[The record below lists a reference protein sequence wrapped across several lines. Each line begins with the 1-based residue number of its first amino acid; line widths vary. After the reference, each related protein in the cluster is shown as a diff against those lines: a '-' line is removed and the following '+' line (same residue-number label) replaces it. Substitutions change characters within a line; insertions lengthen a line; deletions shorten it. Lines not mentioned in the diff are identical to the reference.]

1 MNGSYPTAAQVLRVF
16 ETLAAMRD
24 IIESRPLGPRVP
36 KWCESRGWTKFL
48 MSLSDDALLQCEEL
62 GLAACLPRLDSA
74 PKELV
79 RLGRDVVE
87 LTEIPPW
94 SLASGYEMRREKLV
108 GERKLAQI
116 GLLVEHARELAGRSS
131 RIVDFGCGRG
141 HLTRLTSVLWGK
153 PALGL
158 ELDEALVRVAR
169 ELSDGSEATYVRC
182 DARKHCPQLCPGDLA
197 VGLHACGELGDLL
210 VQAACAAGSRVL
222 LVSCCPQKRSAPVR
236 EPLSQAAQSYGL
248 SFQREVL
255 GLANLTHRRNCL
267 AAPLVEV
274 QAARERRYAV
284 ELLLRD
290 RGCDETALR
299 PMRGLSRRRSYH
311 GLEELAEVALS
322 RCGARAPTLSE
333 LEDVRA
339 RASVEYAAVRR
350 LGLARNMLSRLFELG
365 IVLDRAACLMEGG
378 FEARVVQGFDPEV
391 SPRNLVLLAC
401 RSSQSVELC

>member
-1 MNGSYPTAAQVLRVF
+1 MKGSYPSTARVLRVF
-16 ETLAAMRD
+16 ETLADLRD
-24 IIESRPLGPRVP
+24 IIEGRPLGPCIP
-36 KWCESRGWTKFL
+36 DWCESRGWTKFL
-48 MSLSDDALLQCEEL
+48 MSLADQQLLDCEER
-62 GLAACLPRLDSA
+62 GLAACLPRLDAA
-74 PKELV
+74 PRELV
-79 RLGRDVVE
+79 RLGRTVVE
-87 LTEIPPW
+87 LTEVPLW

-108 GERKLAQI
+108 GRRKLAQI
-116 GLLVEHARELAGRSS
+116 GRLVEHARELAGRSS

-141 HLTRLTSVLWGK
+141 HLTRLTSALWGK
-153 PALGL
+153 PAVGL
-158 ELDEALVRVAR
+158 ELDEELVSVAR

-182 DARKHCPQLCPGDLA
+182 DARKHCPQLYPGDLA

-222 LVSCCPQKRSAPVR
+222 LVSCCPQKRSACVR
-236 EPLSQAAQSYGL
+236 EPLSRAAQAHGL

-255 GLANLTHRRNCL
+255 GLANLTHRGDCL

-290 RGCDETALR
+290 RGHEETALR
-299 PMRGLSRRRSYH
+299 PMRGLSRRQSYH
-311 GLEELAEVALS
+311 SLPELAEVALS
-322 RCGARAPTLSE
+322 RCGARPPTWSE
-333 LEDVRA
+333 LEDVRT

-401 RSSQSVELC
+401 RSS